1 MNEKS
6 LRVLEWPKIRA
17 QVAERASFSLG
28 KAMVQ
33 ELTPATDLE
42 SVQERLTLTSEA
54 LALVWKHGDPPMGGA
69 SDVRPAVERAKLGG
83 IIDENQLLSI
93 HGLLYCT
100 DRLGRYMQSAGPN
113 LKEISSGLTSLH
125 SLSDEIVR
133 CIDEEGTVRDHAT
146 PELARIRQ
154 KQRTLANRIR
164 DRLDALIHSASAQK
178 MLQDPIV
185 TLRGGRY
192 VVPVRSEY
200 RSQFQGIVH
209 DQSGSGATVFMEPT
223 FAVELN
229 NELRIAE
236 QAEQAEIERILRRLT
251 EMVAAHSHEILQNL
265 EIIAELDAVFARAKY
280 SRAIDGTEPLMNDK
294 GIIEI
299 KEGRH
304 PLLSGAVVPITV
316 WLGKDFHVLV
326 ITGPNTGGKTVTLKT
341 VGLFTIMAQAG
352 LHIPARDGSR
362 LAVFSGVYADIGDE
376 QSIEQSLSTFSSHM
390 TNIVGILDDVTP
402 DSLVLLDELG
412 AGTDPTEGAALATV
426 ILEYLR
432 SKGIRTI
439 ATTHYSELKNYAYAN
454 PDVENAS
461 VEFDMETLRPTY
473 RLAIGVPGKSNAFA
487 ISRRLGLSAELVEA
501 ARSLLSSDHVKAEEL
516 IGEIELDRQQAA
528 KARQEADDLR
538 REYERLRNDYEDR
551 LRILEEEREEIVRRT
566 REEQEQLLIKT
577 RAELDQVLG
586 EVRRLERVE
595 AEEAIK
601 ASREKI
607 TAQQEALAAK
617 RPRATVKAGPS
628 NLKPGEQVRIKSLRQ
643 MAYVLEPPTASGD
656 VLVQAGI
663 MKITVKAHDLD
674 RVEEQHTKVV
684 RPTRSAGT
692 SSLSKSTSIRSEVD
706 IRGKTVEEG
715 LEILDKY
722 LDDAFLSSLS
732 RVRIIHGKGTG
743 ALRAAVKDYL
753 SSHPFVKAHQDAAP
767 NEGGTGVSIAELDSA
782 K

>member
-229 NELRIAE
+229 NELRI
-236 QAEQAEIERILRRLT
+236 
-251 EMVAAHSHEILQNL
+251 
-265 EIIAELDAVFARAKY
+265 
-280 SRAIDGTEPLMNDK
+280 
-294 GIIEI
+294 
-299 KEGRH
+299 
-304 PLLSGAVVPITV
+304 
-316 WLGKDFHVLV
+316 
-326 ITGPNTGGKTVTLKT
+326 
-341 VGLFTIMAQAG
+341 
-352 LHIPARDGSR
+352 
-362 LAVFSGVYADIGDE
+362 
-376 QSIEQSLSTFSSHM
+376 
-390 TNIVGILDDVTP
+390 
-402 DSLVLLDELG
+402 
-412 AGTDPTEGAALATV
+412 
-426 ILEYLR
+426 
-432 SKGIRTI
+432 
-439 ATTHYSELKNYAYAN
+439 
-454 PDVENAS
+454 
-461 VEFDMETLRPTY
+461 
-473 RLAIGVPGKSNAFA
+473 
-487 ISRRLGLSAELVEA
+487 
-501 ARSLLSSDHVKAEEL
+501 
-516 IGEIELDRQQAA
+516 
-528 KARQEADDLR
+528 
-538 REYERLRNDYEDR
+538 
-551 LRILEEEREEIVRRT
+551 
-566 REEQEQLLIKT
+566 
-577 RAELDQVLG
+577 
-586 EVRRLERVE
+586 
-595 AEEAIK
+595 
-601 ASREKI
+601 
-607 TAQQEALAAK
+607 
-617 RPRATVKAGPS
+617 
-628 NLKPGEQVRIKSLRQ
+628 
-643 MAYVLEPPTASGD
+643 
-656 VLVQAGI
+656 
-663 MKITVKAHDLD
+663 
-674 RVEEQHTKVV
+674 
-684 RPTRSAGT
+684 
-692 SSLSKSTSIRSEVD
+692 
-706 IRGKTVEEG
+706 
-715 LEILDKY
+715 
-722 LDDAFLSSLS
+722 
-732 RVRIIHGKGTG
+732 
-743 ALRAAVKDYL
+743 
-753 SSHPFVKAHQDAAP
+753 
-767 NEGGTGVSIAELDSA
+767 
-782 K
+782 